1 MRLQL
6 QLSPNTKPVPFNH
19 LHQLTGALHKWL
31 GENNIHDGLSLY
43 SFGWLRGGEKV
54 GNYLHY
60 PHGAIWNVGFYDS
73 QHAWSLA
80 KGIIQ
85 DDQLGYG
92 MKVKKALELPIP
104 AFTAS
109 HTFLVDGMVVVR
121 KKRSD
126 DTREYLFWDNPQADD
141 LLTGLLQKKLQKA
154 GFSPEHQQVSVQFD
168 RSYTKARIKLVDIK
182 GTKHKGSSCPVII
195 SGSPEA
201 ISFAWKVGI
210 GELTGSGLGA
220 LL

>member
-6 QLSPNTKPVPFNH
+6 QLSPNTEPVPFNH

-31 GENNIHDGLSLY
+31 GENDIHDGLSLY

-54 GNYLHY
+54 GRFLHY
-60 PHGAIWNVGFYDS
+60 PDGATWNVGFYDS
-73 QHAWSLA
+73 QHAWNLA

-85 DDQLGYG
+85 DDMLGYG
-92 MKVKKALELPIP
+92 MRVEKALESPIP
-104 AFTAS
+104 AFAAS

-121 KKRSD
+121 KKRPD
-126 DTREYLFWDNPQADD
+126 GTREYLFWDNPQVDD

-154 GFSPEHQQVSVQFD
+154 GFSEEQQQVSVQFD
-168 RSYTKARIKLVDIK
+168 RTYTKARTKLVDIK
-182 GTKHKGSSCPVII
+182 STKHKGSSCPVIV
-195 SGSPEA
+195 SGCPEA